1 MSRLAL
7 VLSLLLAVP
16 SADARPVA
24 PRLRRLVAIG
34 DSLFAGFS
42 SGGFVA
48 RGRAGQRDSAPAMIA
63 RRARVALPQ
72 PLMSRPGVP
81 PQLRVVDANANG
93 RLDPGEVRRP
103 LSGLG
108 FRKDPDRTVRN
119 LAVPGEDMTSLF
131 EEISPSSLAEQLVSG
146 DVSGPEVLKL
156 LVLGVPLR
164 DEPVSQVTR
173 ARELRPTFA
182 LVWIG
187 NNEVL
192 PMATRTQP
200 GAVTLAPDEFG
211 RRITRLLDSLADTRT
226 DVAIANL
233 PDPTAI
239 AALRHAGGE
248 VTGCRGPAGDL
259 RPVAADDLV
268 SIDQDP
274 ASLPTPP
281 CDDVL
286 DAGERATVRDTVQA
300 FNAALAS
307 AVADV
312 EARRGI
318 GIALVDVFSGVEAL
332 RRSGADLDGDGVPD
346 LMTGYLGGIFSL
358 DGIHPTRTGNALV
371 ANLFIDAI
379 DARFGEHIP
388 RVDVA
393 RVAARDPLVGSRF
406 RPAGEPPFGLLGEP
420 SADDVRSFFE
430 SVGRDIEEG
439 LDDLRRHFV
448 DLF

>member
-1 MSRLAL
+1 MSRVVL
-7 VLSLLLAVP
+7 VVSLLLAVA
-16 SADARPVA
+16 ADARPLS
-24 PRLRRLVAIG
+24 PRFRRMVAIG

-63 RRARVALPQ
+63 RRARAYLPQ
-72 PLMSRPGVP
+72 PLISKPGVP
-81 PQLRVVDANANG
+81 PQLRIVDANGNR
-93 RLDPGEVRRP
+93 RLDAGEVRRR

-108 FRKDPDRTVRN
+108 FRKDADVEVRN

-131 EEISPSSLAEQLVSG
+131 EEITPSALAAQLVTG
-146 DVSGPEVLKL
+146 DVSGPDALKL
-156 LVLGVPLR
+156 LILGVPLR
-164 DEPVSQVTR
+164 DTPVSQVTR

-192 PMATRTQP
+192 SMATRTQP
-200 GAVTLAPDEFG
+200 GVVSMTPEEFG
-211 RRITRLLDSLADTRT
+211 RRITQLLDSLADTQT

-239 AALRHAGGE
+239 AALRHAAGE
-248 VTGCRGPAGDL
+248 VTGCRPEAGAV
-259 RPVAADDLV
+259 RPVAADDLM

-281 CDDVL
+281 CNDVL
-286 DAGERATVRDTVQA
+286 DADERAAVRATVQA

-307 AVADV
+307 AVTDV

-318 GIALVDVFSGVEAL
+318 GIALVDVFAGVDLL
-332 RRSGADLDGDGVPD
+332 RQSGADLDGDGVPD
-346 LMTGYLGGIFSL
+346 LTTGYLGGIFSL
-358 DGIHPTRTGNALV
+358 DGIHPTRSGNALV
-371 ANLFIDAI
+371 ADLFIDAI
-379 DARFGEHIP
+379 DARFGERIP

-393 RVAARDPLVGSRF
+393 RVAAHDPLVGSRF
-406 RPAGEPPFGLLGEP
+406 RPVGEAPFGLIGDSSSDEVK
-420 SADDVRSFFE
+420 DFFE
-430 SVGRDIEEG
+430 GVGRDIEDG
-439 LDDLRRHFV
+439 LDDLRDHFAG
-448 DLF
+448 LL